1 MKDGNQNRGQNNK
14 QGKKGYNK
22 NNIND
27 KIIGNNDQQNSY
39 FRVNNRKH
47 RNYQK
52 NGKEDYNPN
61 INNYRKNKRKKEWTR

>member
-47 RNYQK
+47 RK
-52 NGKEDYNPN
+52 
-61 INNYRKNKRKKEWTR
+61 